1 MIYSL
6 LELDTWEFRRVNR
19 YLEQVMADI
28 QEEDIETKIK
38 AEVAFVQGVEEE
50 TVQKISKRK

>member
-6 LELDTWEFRRVNR
+6 LELNTWEFRRVNR

-38 AEVAFVQGVEEE
+38 AEVATVQDVEEE

>member
-6 LELDTWEFRRVNR
+6 LELDTGEFRRVNR

-38 AEVAFVQGVEEE
+38 AEAATVQDVEEE

>member
-1 MIYSL
+1 MVYSL

-19 YLEQVMADI
+19 YLEQVMAEI

-38 AEVAFVQGVEEE
+38 TEVASVQDVEEE
-50 TVQKISKRK
+50 TV

>member
-1 MIYSL
+1 MVYSL

-38 AEVAFVQGVEEE
+38 AEAATVQDVEEE